1 MELYDRPKSPGETI
15 DYAYDWLASND
26 LADGET
32 ISSVSVSF
40 TDTGGTSNPSTT
52 KSDTIT
58 RVWLSGGT
66 HGRRATFTVTIITNA
81 GRTIDQAFG
90 VDIVNKITGP
100 TVETDVAKLER
111 YITEAE
117 AARHKLMMGADVVD
131 VWRDGKRMRF
141 QKVKLAELNDYIA
154 GLKAQL
160 TTAQI
165 AAGVAPTA
173 RRRAISLAWRG

>member
-1 MELYDRPKSPGETI
+1 MRVYSERPKSPGETV
-15 DYAYDWLASND
+15 DYAYDWSTSEMV
-26 LADGET
+26 DGET
-32 ISSVSVSF
+32 ISTVAVAF
-40 TDTGGTSNPSTT
+40 TDTGGTTNPSTT

-66 HGRRATFTVTIITNA
+66 HGRRATFTVTIVTNA
-81 GRTIDQAFG
+81 GRTIDEAFG

-100 TVETDVAKLER
+100 AVETDVAKLER
-111 YITEAE
+111 YIAEAE
-117 AARHKLMMGADVVD
+117 AARHKLMTGVDVVD

-154 GLKAQL
+154 GLKGQL

-165 AAGVAPTA
+165 TAGVAPTS